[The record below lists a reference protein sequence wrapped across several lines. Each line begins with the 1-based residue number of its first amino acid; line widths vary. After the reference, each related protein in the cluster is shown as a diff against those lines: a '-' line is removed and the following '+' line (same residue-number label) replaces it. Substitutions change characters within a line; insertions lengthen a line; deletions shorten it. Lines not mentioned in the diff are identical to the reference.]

1 MSKIGLK
8 KIKESLLIRKA
19 ELARMANISPMT
31 VARIE
36 QGHSC
41 RKKTKRKV
49 ALALEH
55 KISWE
60 MKL

>member
-8 KIKESLLIRKA
+8 TIRESLLIRKT

-36 QGHSC
+36 QGQLMQ
-41 RKKTKRKV
+41 KENKTKGYFGVR
-49 ALALEH
+49 A
-55 KISWE
+55 
-60 MKL
+60 